1 MTGVQAHYPDRSVC
15 INVSFIPHL
24 LRSNL
29 WLTDCLVLRDSA
41 YLTSV
46 RGTSRGIVMSPAS
59 LRCLWWSGSLYF
71 ANAWYLDWSKCRN
84 LVSDGR
90 EPACMVSGY
99 KGGLQM
105 VGSKKLSCDWDEFSL
120 CS

>member
-46 RGTSRGIVMSPAS
+46 RGTPKGQLRLLSVYAAFGGVVRYTSQMHGIWIGVSAEIWLVMAVNQPVWLVVIRGDFK
-59 LRCLWWSGSLYF
+59 W
-71 ANAWYLDWSKCRN
+71 
-84 LVSDGR
+84 
-90 EPACMVSGY
+90 
-99 KGGLQM
+99 
-105 VGSKKLSCDWDEFSL
+105 
-120 CS
+120 